1 MNFGKIKYNNEILSG
16 ALFMIASAIL
26 WLLIS
31 QQIQSLEKGMVTAST
46 VPRIAIGGLF
56 ICALLLFVQGLRLPK
71 KTIVLEKDMVS
82 SPKFKKEFKSVIFAL
97 ILLAY
102 GLLFNVI
109 GYIVDTALLVVAIL
123 LFYRSKKWWF
133 YGIGIA
139 TVLLIYLV
147 FSQVLNVNL
156 PTLF

>member
-26 WLLIS
+26 WLLIP

-71 KTIVLEKDMVS
+71 KNHCFRERYDFFPEIQERIEVCDFCFDFT
-82 SPKFKKEFKSVIFAL
+82 
-97 ILLAY
+97 
-102 GLLFNVI
+102 GLWSAV
-109 GYIVDTALLVVAIL
+109 
-123 LFYRSKKWWF
+123 
-133 YGIGIA
+133 
-139 TVLLIYLV
+139 
-147 FSQVLNVNL
+147 
-156 PTLF
+156 

>member
-26 WLLIS
+26 WLLIP
-31 QQIQSLEKGMVTAST
+31 QQIQSLEKGMVTACT
-46 VPRIAIGGLF
+46 IPRIAIGGLF

-71 KTIVLEKDMVS
+71 KTIVIEKAMVS
-82 SPKFKKEFKSVIFAL
+82 SPKFKKELKSVIFAL
-97 ILLAY
+97 ILLVY

-109 GYIVDTALLVVAIL
+109 GYIADTALLVVAIL

-133 YGIGIA
+133 YAIGIVI
-139 TVLLIYLV
+139 VLLIYLV

-156 PTLF
+156 PSLF

>member
-26 WLLIS
+26 WLLIP
-31 QQIQSLEKGMVTAST
+31 QQIKSWKRGLVSAST

-56 ICALLLFVQGLRLPK
+56 ICAFLLFVQGLRLPK
-71 KTIVLEKDMVS
+71 KTIVLEKDMIS
-82 SPKFKKEFKSVIFAL
+82 SPKFKKELKSVIFAL

>member
-1 MNFGKIKYNNEILSG
+1 MKFGKIKYNNEILSG

-26 WLLIS
+26 WLLIP

>member
-26 WLLIS
+26 WLLIPK
-31 QQIQSLEKGMVTAST
+31 QIQSLEKGMVTAST

-71 KTIVLEKDMVS
+71 KTIVLEKSMIS
-82 SPKFKKEFKSVIFAL
+82 SPKFKKELKSVIFAL

>member
-26 WLLIS
+26 WLLIP
-31 QQIQSLEKGMVTAST
+31 QQIQSLEKGMVTAIT
-46 VPRIAIGGLF
+46 IPRIAIGGLF

-71 KTIVLEKDMVS
+71 KTIVIEKAMVS
-82 SPKFKKEFKSVIFAL
+82 SPKFKKELKSVIFAL
-97 ILLAY
+97 ILLVY

-109 GYIVDTALLVVAIL
+109 GYIADTALLVVAIL

>member
-26 WLLIS
+26 WLLIP
-31 QQIQSLEKGMVTAST
+31 QQIRSLEKGMVTAST

-71 KTIVLEKDMVS
+71 KTIVLEKSMIS
-82 SPKFKKEFKSVIFAL
+82 SPKFKKELKSVIFAL
-97 ILLAY
+97 ILLVY

-109 GYIVDTALLVVAIL
+109 GYIADTALLVVAIL

>member
-1 MNFGKIKYNNEILSG
+1 
-16 ALFMIASAIL
+16 
-26 WLLIS
+26 
-31 QQIQSLEKGMVTAST
+31 
-46 VPRIAIGGLF
+46 
-56 ICALLLFVQGLRLPK
+56 
-71 KTIVLEKDMVS
+71 MVS

>member
-26 WLLIS
+26 WLLIP

-56 ICALLLFVQGLRLPK
+56 ICALLLFVQG
-71 KTIVLEKDMVS
+71 TIILEKSMIS
-82 SPKFKKEFKSVIFAL
+82 SPKFKKELKSVIFAL

>member
-26 WLLIS
+26 WLLIP
-31 QQIQSLEKGMVTAST
+31 QQIQSLEKGMVTAGT

-71 KTIVLEKDMVS
+71 KTIVLEKSMIS

>member
-26 WLLIS
+26 WLLIP

-71 KTIVLEKDMVS
+71 KTIVS
-82 SPKFKKEFKSVIFAL
+82 SPKFKKELKSVIFAL

-109 GYIVDTALLVVAIL
+109 GYIVDTALLVVVIL

-133 YGIGIA
+133 YGIGIT

-147 FSQVLNVNL
+147 FSQILNVNL

>member
-26 WLLIS
+26 WLLIP
-31 QQIQSLEKGMVTAST
+31 QQIQSLEKGMVPAST

-71 KTIVLEKDMVS
+71 KTIVLEKDMIS
-82 SPKFKKEFKSVIFAL
+82 SPKFKKELKSVIFAL